1 MYQLTQLNTH
11 IQSVLLRSSLKGFEK
26 IAFYNMAVLLFK
38 DVSIEGTLC
47 SEPAIVVDTL
57 QGDPALIMA
66 IRFHNATHD
75 VVSYTFQFECWP
87 TAVIQ
92 RIPQPLWLREKITA
106 IPKPRM
112 KLSFLAERNSVAY
125 FDQAFEGS
133 FKETLRKMAK
143 VLGR

>member
-1 MYQLTQLNTH
+1 MYQLSQLNSH
-11 IQSVLLRSSLKGFEK
+11 IQSVLLTTSMKTWEK

-38 DVSIEGTLC
+38 DVSIDGTLC
-47 SEPAIVVDTL
+47 SAPAIVVDTL
-57 QGDPALIMA
+57 QGDPALIVA

-87 TAVIQ
+87 TDVIQ
-92 RIPQPLWLREKITA
+92 RIPQPRWLPEKITA
-106 IPKPRM
+106 VPTPKM

-125 FDQAFEGS
+125 FERAFEGK
-133 FKETLRKMAK
+133 FQETLKQMGQ